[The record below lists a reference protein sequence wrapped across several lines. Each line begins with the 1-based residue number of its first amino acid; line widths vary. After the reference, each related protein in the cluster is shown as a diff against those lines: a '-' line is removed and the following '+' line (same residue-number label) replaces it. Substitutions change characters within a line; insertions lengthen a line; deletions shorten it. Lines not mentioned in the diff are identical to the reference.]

1 MNHLDC
7 SMGADMKEILGNYLN
22 QEIGINIE
30 RPLRIDSATL
40 TSVNEQYFS
49 VVDENKGYTH
59 HFFYHN
65 IIQVIEHPDGI
76 DVGGF
81 FEHKKHFSL
90 VIKVA
95 HIPEVS
101 PI

>member
-1 MNHLDC
+1 MKTILD
-7 SMGADMKEILGNYLN
+7 NYLG

-30 RPLRIDSATL
+30 RPLRIDSAIL
-40 TSVNEQYFS
+40 KSVNADYFS

-59 HFFYHN
+59 HFFYHS
-65 IIQVIEHPDGI
+65 IIQIIEHPDGI
-76 DVGGF
+76 DVGGL
-81 FEHKKHFSL
+81 FEHKKHYSL

-95 HIPEVS
+95 HMPEIT

>member
-1 MNHLDC
+1 
-7 SMGADMKEILGNYLN
+7 MKNILENYLD

-30 RPLRIDSATL
+30 RPMRIDSAIL
-40 TSVNEQYFS
+40 KAVQDDYFS

-65 IIQVIEHPDGI
+65 IIQVLEHPGGV
-76 DVGGF
+76 DVGGL

-95 HIPEVS
+95 HIPEIM

>member
-1 MNHLDC
+1 MRTILEKHLQ
-7 SMGADMKEILGNYLN
+7 
-22 QEIGINIE
+22 QEVGINIE

-40 TSVNEQYFS
+40 TSVDDNTFS

-59 HFFYHN
+59 YFPYHA

-81 FEHKKHFSL
+81 FEHKKHFSV